1 MGLKLATLLLF
12 LSLLNISQANPAKD
26 DSEKHL
32 ANSPAK
38 PIAANQDGH
47 QLAKREAGKEG
58 RKRSCQG
65 KGWVILSLSICVS
78 TFLDFSDVFS
88 HCLNFRCSKKK
99 TPKKAKKDKKVG
111 QKPKNNE
118 KKRKSLKRNRLQR
131 RKKKTDDTEK
141 KAKPGKKSKKR
152 KGGKKKKSEKK
163 SSKEKKQKK
172 GSRKRT
178 GSSRSKVGTSN
189 GRQITGNATSCA
201 MKLVNTI

>member
-1 MGLKLATLLLF
+1 MGRSLQVSQQQTPSLEQKMGLKLATLLLLF

-38 PIAANQDGH
+38 PIAANPAGH
-47 QLAKREAGKEG
+47 LLAKREAGKEG

-65 KGWVILSLSICVS
+65 KG
-78 TFLDFSDVFS
+78 
-88 HCLNFRCSKKK
+88 CSKKK
-99 TPKKAKKDKKVG
+99 TPKKAKNDKKVG

-141 KAKPGKKSKKR
+141 KAKPG
-152 KGGKKKKSEKK
+152 
-163 SSKEKKQKK
+163 
-172 GSRKRT
+172 
-178 GSSRSKVGTSN
+178 
-189 GRQITGNATSCA
+189 
-201 MKLVNTI
+201 